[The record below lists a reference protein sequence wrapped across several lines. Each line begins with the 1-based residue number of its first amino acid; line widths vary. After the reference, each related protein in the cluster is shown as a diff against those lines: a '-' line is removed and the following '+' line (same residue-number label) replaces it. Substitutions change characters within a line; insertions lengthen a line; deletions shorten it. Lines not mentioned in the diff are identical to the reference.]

1 MASAAMLLSSR
12 KGVSPAVRWQ
22 LVAKLGRIR
31 SRRRGKK
38 GVREFYLD
46 FRPVGRVW
54 TNHGVRMTDEATA
67 RRLLDDSSRLMY
79 EFDVRAGNRELLR
92 GRAVVVL
99 GAGGAV

>member
-1 MASAAMLLSSR
+1 VACAARLLAR
-12 KGVSPAVRWQ
+12 PGGVSPAVRCQ

-54 TNHGVRMTDEATA
+54 TNHGVRMTDKATA
-67 RRLLDDSSRLMY
+67 RRLLDKIREQVAEDVSLEEVPAYGRSS
-79 EFDVRAGNRELLR
+79 LR
-92 GRAVVVL
+92 SPGDWS
-99 GAGGAV
+99 